1 MEPPRGEAYPQLAP
15 PINVRG
21 SITGPGGAADAN
33 VPLDADVV
41 FEGLA
46 FTDVTGVLNY
56 KDFELTAAAP
66 ARGAAGRRAA
76 YPATPPPGGGPVRG
90 PPRRATAGGV
100 PAHAPRPHPP

>member
-21 SITGPGGAADAN
+21 SITGPVGAADAN

-46 FTDVTGVLNY
+46 FTAVTGVLNY

-66 ARGAAGRRAA
+66 ARGAARGSAAGQATLPPLGERSLVTRCLGTARRQ
-76 YPATPPPGGGPVRG
+76 PA
-90 PPRRATAGGV
+90 
-100 PAHAPRPHPP
+100 